1 MRSIKPLV
9 VLPVAALHFTVMPW
23 CIGTNY
29 LVLNPM
35 LSQTHLEKGG
45 LIPVGS
51 EPIGKFGA
59 IVRLDALNRAGE
71 GFYKV
76 FHKEGRRIGTVF
88 LKCLHK
94 TPPGILINGSILE
107 EMFANYPAVYKAG
120 RGNKFHIH
128 LYTLPRMIH
137 LLIRFWD
144 IFGVR
149 WVDCHNALFFEE
161 AVESSKG
168 SGITTLPEFNPE
180 NNKTCMGVTP
190 AHIGN
195 KLNLVR
201 GMLFGVVVGSAG
213 KVAQGLYGTVKA
225 SFPSVDVLPV
235 RFIFDGGFRNPI
247 FLSVTNK

>member
-23 CIGTNY
+23 GIGTNY

-35 LSQTHLEKGG
+35 LPQTHLEKGG
-45 LIPVGS
+45 LIPVGG

-59 IVRLDALNRAGE
+59 IVRLDTLNRAGE

-76 FHKEGRRIGTVF
+76 FHKKGRRIGTMF

-107 EMFANYPAVYKAG
+107 EMFANHPAVYKAG

-137 LLIRFWD
+137 LFIRFWN

-149 WVDCHNALFFEE
+149 RVDRHNALFFEE

-201 GMLFGVVVGSAG
+201 GMLFGGGGGVCGKGRAGTLWNRQSVVSIGRCTAG
-213 KVAQGLYGTVKA
+213 
-225 SFPSVDVLPV
+225 
-235 RFIFDGGFRNPI
+235 
-247 FLSVTNK
+247 